1 VGGLILTSITGIL
14 LIGGSAYAFYRW
26 SWNALYGCIPF
37 ALAIIVVHGFV
48 AAINGEL
55 VASSLSAIVL
65 GGAAG
70 VTLRFKKPLHFF
82 ILAASL
88 GATAIFATNYYYL
101 KAVKNVDLFAES
113 QQRFIAYV
121 QNSPAGVDQKK
132 KEEMLRQ
139 IEESMTVIRDLVPF
153 SYFLNSLIFSAFA
166 FLVLRML
173 ARKFTNGAITGGK
186 GLEYFRMDDRL
197 IYVLI
202 AGWAAF
208 LMVDKTRFHTLN
220 MAALNTALI
229 FSFLYIVQAMGIIKF
244 FAMKKN
250 IPVWVIPLGA
260 LMLISLFAQ
269 LLLFFAVMLASLG
282 AIDFWADFRKLE
294 TPGGAAGSDE

>member
-1 VGGLILTSITGIL
+1 MWINIIVSSIMLMQILGRGGQEEVIISYSQYKDLLMQR
-14 LIGGSAYAFYRW
+14 LIGSAV
-26 SWNALYGCIPF
+26 
-37 ALAIIVVHGFV
+37 IIENEFHGTLTKKVPIVISGRSIEVEKF
-48 AAINGEL
+48 L
-55 VASSLSAIVL
+55 VN
-65 GGAAG
+65 
-70 VTLRFKKPLHFF
+70 LRFVDSD
-82 ILAASL
+82 ILKEWDEA
-88 GATAIFATNYYYL
+88 GIKYDFKERNTKWTNFL
-101 KAVKNVDLFAES
+101 VNVL
-113 QQRFIAYV
+113 
-121 QNSPAGVDQKK
+121 P
-132 KEEMLRQ
+132 
-139 IEESMTVIRDLVPF
+139 
-153 SYFLNSLIFSAFA
+153 FA

-294 TPGGAAGSDE
+294 TPGGANGPEE